1 MRTSGRPGGSGHRR
15 PGGVVTVLV
24 LALIVVACGGAQD
37 AGSDAPSA
45 DDTAASAEDLEPDD
59 APEPAPDD
67 TAAPDDGR
75 DGGTDGGDGPDGDDD
90 GGPSPDAE
98 LLADPCAPHQ
108 GREMDAFIDLA
119 APVQDQVV
127 AGDVELVGC
136 SNVFEATVNWLLL
149 DGDGVT
155 LDEGFT
161 TAACGTGCVGE
172 FRDTVPL
179 DAAAGEP
186 VAYLQV
192 FSYNMADEGDD
203 QLYLTEVLLVLE

>member
-1 MRTSGRPGGSGHRR
+1 MRTSAQTGRTGRERIGGLAAALA
-15 PGGVVTVLV
+15 V
-24 LALIVVACGGAQD
+24 ALIVAACGGTPD
-37 AGSDAPSA
+37 AGSDALPT
-45 DDTAASAEDLEPDD
+45 DDAPPEAEEPEPDD
-59 APEPAPDD
+59 GPE
-67 TAAPDDGR
+67 TDDGS
-75 DGGTDGGDGPDGDDD
+75 DGDDGTDGGDGPTGGDA
-90 GGPSPDAE
+90 GGPTPDAD
-98 LLADPCAPHQ
+98 LVADPCAPHQ
-108 GREMDAFIDLA
+108 DREMDAFIELA

-127 AGDVELVGC
+127 AGEVELVGC

-186 VAYLQV
+186 VVYLQA
-192 FSYNMADEGDD
+192 FAYNMADEGED
-203 QLYLTEVLLVLE
+203 QLYLSEVLLVLE